1 MRRLLFEPKSEGY
14 PADFLLARIRGRRR
28 SSFDVS
34 VGRSR
39 EPLEPWSILQTE
51 LYWLF
56 KTMNRTM
63 RREFSFCF
71 LYFELRR
78 LLTALR
84 RLSGRSRE
92 GIAQLAVQSLLNRDL
107 LRQLQNADDVVEA
120 VRLLDITLEQETS
133 QLETVLAEQGY
144 RQMEEHLLEMF
155 FTAGVKQARGEV
167 LRGYFRDLIDLHN
180 VLSILKGRRWKLPE
194 SDSVLSGGT
203 FTPEQWYQ
211 FLRVGCEPQL
221 HKAIGRISGVE
232 GFEAESVEHALLSRI
247 SQKLHRQARTEPE
260 SFLFLDY
267 LWLRYLQTRNL
278 GLQRWAGDQLAAWER
293 LG

>member
-1 MRRLLFEPKSEGY
+1 MHRLLFEPNIEGY

-28 SSFDVS
+28 GALE
-34 VGRSR
+34 VGGRMRR
-39 EPLEPWSILQTE
+39 ESLEPWAILRAE

-56 KTMNRTM
+56 NTMNRTM
-63 RREFSFCF
+63 RREFGFCF

-92 GIAQLAVQSLLNRDL
+92 GMTQLAVQSLLNREL
-107 LRQLQNADDVVEA
+107 LRQLQNADDVIDA
-120 VRLLDITLEQETS
+120 VRLLDITLQQETP
-133 QLETVLAEQGY
+133 QLETLLVEQGH
-144 RQMEEHLLEMF
+144 RRMEGRLLELF
-155 FTAGVKQARGEV
+155 FAAATAQTKKKA

-180 VLSILKGRRWKLPE
+180 LLSILKGRRWKLPE
-194 SDSVLSGGT
+194 PATILSGGT
-203 FTPEQWYQ
+203 LTPEQWHQ
-211 FLRVGCEPQL
+211 SLRVGHEPQL
-221 HKAIGRISGVE
+221 YKAISRISGVE
-232 GFEAESVEHALLSRI
+232 GFDAESVESALLSRI
-247 SQKLHRQARTEPE
+247 GQKLHRQARSEPG
-260 SFLFLDY
+260 SFLVLDY